1 MDCQKNTANNINMT
15 GKQYVKKKKENFY
28 YLVCKKKTDNNKI
41 SKQNSN
47 T

>member
-15 GKQYVKKKKENFY
+15 GKQYVKKKENFY